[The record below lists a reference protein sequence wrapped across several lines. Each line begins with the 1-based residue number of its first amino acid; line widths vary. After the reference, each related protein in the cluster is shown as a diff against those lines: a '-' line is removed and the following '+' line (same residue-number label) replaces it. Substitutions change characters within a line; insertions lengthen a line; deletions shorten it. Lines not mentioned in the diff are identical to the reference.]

1 MNQSQSTARRMND
14 ASIPSRR
21 EFLRQSSS
29 ALAIGCTLSVC
40 GREVFADA
48 PSDEQAQG
56 GFRQAIATSSRQAGD
71 AARDVLKKGG
81 NAVDAAVAA
90 LLVMCV
96 VEPKLVGIGG
106 YGGSFIVYDAHTGR
120 VRAID
125 SDTRAPRR
133 FDSATFTERTANYG
147 YLAVGVPGVIAGI
160 DLALRELGSRPFK
173 DLAKY
178 SLVLAEKGIKV
189 LASMSHSLQGVAKVM
204 DPVSRNAYFP
214 DGVPAAGGAWVQ
226 ADLARLIRRLG
237 DEGPAS
243 FYSGETAAV
252 IARQIQANGGA
263 LAEEDF
269 HAYRAT
275 DVEPLHITYRGHD
288 LYTPPPP
295 SGGLTSL
302 SILKTLEQFD
312 LSQIAPWGARFIEL
326 FAGASNL
333 AWGERSQYFGDPDFV
348 NVPAEELLSKKW
360 AIARADKLRN
370 GTPTTSPQAKE
381 SSHTVNVVVIDKN
394 QNLVSWTATQGG
406 SYGSHV
412 AIEGLGLLLGH
423 GMSKFAFKGPHP
435 NYPFAGKRP
444 QHNMSPL
451 IVLHNGKPYAGL
463 GMPGSKAIVTVTAQ
477 MVVNL
482 IDFKATPQKAVSPPR
497 IHTEGSGPIE
507 LTDDVPEPVRKEL
520 GKRGH
525 KLKIQRFLGDEAN
538 IVVVDPATGHVEAAA
553 TRNQPGV
560 SMF

>member
-1 MNQSQSTARRMND
+1 MTQAF
-14 ASIPSRR
+14 PSRR

-29 ALAIGCTLSVC
+29 AMAIGYTLGIC
-40 GREVFADA
+40 GCEVLADA

-56 GFRQAIATSSRQAGD
+56 GFRQAIATSSRQAGQ

-81 NAVDAAVAA
+81 NAIDAAVAA

-106 YGGSFIVYDAHTGR
+106 YGGSFIVYDARTGR

-125 SDTRAPRR
+125 SDTRAPRK

-147 YLAVGVPGVIAGI
+147 YLAVGVPGVVAGI
-160 DLALRELGSRPFK
+160 DLALREYGSRPFK

-178 SLVLAEKGIKV
+178 SLVLAEKGLKV
-189 LASMSHSLQGVAKVM
+189 LPSMSHSLDALAKVM
-204 DPVSRNAYFP
+204 DPSSRQAYFP
-214 DGVPAAGGAWVQ
+214 NGVPAAGGSWVQ
-226 ADLARLIRRLG
+226 TDLARLIRRLG

-243 FYSGETAAV
+243 FYTGETAAT

-269 HAYRAT
+269 HGFHAT
-275 DVEPLHITYRGHD
+275 DVEPLHISYRGHD
-288 LYTPPPP
+288 LYTPPLP

-312 LSQIAPWGARFIEL
+312 SSQIAPWGARFIEL

-333 AWGERSQYFGDPDFV
+333 AWGERSQYLGDPDFV
-348 NVPAEELLSKKW
+348 NVPVEELLSEKR
-360 AIARADKLRN
+360 AIARAEILRN
-370 GTPTTSPQAKE
+370 GTTNTPPQPKE
-381 SSHTVNVVVIDKN
+381 SSHTVNLVVIDEN

-406 SYGSHV
+406 SFGSHV

-423 GMSKFAFKGPHP
+423 GMSKFAFKSPHP
-435 NYPFAGKRP
+435 NYPIGGKRP

-451 IVLHNGKPYAGL
+451 IVIRDGKPYAGL

-497 IHTEGSGPIE
+497 IHTEGSEPIE
-507 LTDDVPEPVRKEL
+507 ITDDMPDLVLKEL
-520 GKRGH
+520 RKRGH

-560 SMF
+560 VVF